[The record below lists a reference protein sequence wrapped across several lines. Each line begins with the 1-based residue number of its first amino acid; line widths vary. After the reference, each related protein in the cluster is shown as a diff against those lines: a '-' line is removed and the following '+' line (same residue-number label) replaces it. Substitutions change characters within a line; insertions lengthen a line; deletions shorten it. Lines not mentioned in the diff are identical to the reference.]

1 MRSQTEAKRP
11 ASSRAAS
18 RDTGL
23 LIAIAAAVIV
33 LHAVTNQHY
42 GFHRDELA
50 TVDDA
55 RYLAWGYVAYP
66 PLTPFIAHIAF
77 ALFGPSLVG
86 LRFFASL
93 AQGIAIVFTGCMARE
108 LGGARAAQVLAALAT
123 TIAPISL
130 AAGAL
135 FQYVTFDYLWWV
147 LAAYFMIRLLKSEDQ
162 RWWLAIGAVIG
173 LGMLTKYTIGFL
185 AAGISVG
192 VLLTPARRYLKSPWL
207 WGGVALSVAIFLPN
221 MIWQIRHNFISL
233 DFLNSIHARD
243 IRIGR
248 TKNFLVEQLFVPANP
263 FTIPIWATGLVYYF
277 SRSGKRYRTVGWM
290 FVLVFVLFLVARGRG
305 YYMAPAYPMLLAAGA
320 VAWEQRLAGAS
331 ASRARLRQAIQWSA
345 IAVGAVI
352 AIALVVPI
360 PTVGSAWWKI
370 SDKVQDD
377 WREEVGWRE
386 LVKEV
391 AQARDSLPADERAG
405 ARILT
410 GNYGEAGAIDLF
422 GAAYGL
428 PVAIS
433 GVNSYWQRGYGD
445 PPPQTLIVVG
455 LPREF
460 LTRYFES
467 CELAGHVT
475 NRYGVLN
482 EETREHPDI
491 FVCRGLREPWPEFW
505 KQFRYY
511 G

>member
-1 MRSQTEAKRP
+1 MPSETEAKRP
-11 ASSRAAS
+11 GIWRAAS
-18 RDTGL
+18 SDTGAL
-23 LIAIAAAVIV
+23 ILIALATVL
-33 LHAVTNQHY
+33 LHALTNNHY

-93 AQGIAIVFTGCMARE
+93 AQAIAIVVTGWMARE
-108 LGGARAAQVLAALAT
+108 LGGMRTAQMLAAVAMAIGPT
-123 TIAPISL
+123 SL
-130 AAGAL
+130 IAGAL

-147 LAAYFMIRLLKSEDQ
+147 LAAYFMIRLLKSEDA

-173 LGMLTKYTIGFL
+173 LGMQTKYTTAFL
-185 AAGISVG
+185 VAGIAVG
-192 VLLTPARRYLKSPWL
+192 VVLTPARRYLKSPWL
-207 WGGVALSVAIFLPN
+207 WGGLALSLAIFLPN
-221 MIWQIRHNFISL
+221 AIWQFRHDFISL
-233 DFLNSIHARD
+233 DFLSNIHARD

-248 TKNFLVEQLFVPANP
+248 TKNFLIEQLFVPANP
-263 FTIPIWATGLVYYF
+263 FTIPMWLTGLWFYF
-277 SRSGKRYRTVGWM
+277 SRDAKRYRTIGWM
-290 FVLVFVLFLVARGRG
+290 FVVAFLLFFAARGRS

-320 VAWEQRLAGAS
+320 VVWQRRLAAS
-331 ASRARLRQAIQWSA
+331 SPRRARVRRAIQWSA
-345 IAVGAVI
+345 IGVGAVI

-360 PTVGSAWWKI
+360 PPIGSAWWKI

-377 WREEVGWRE
+377 WREEVGWRD

-391 AQARDSLPADERAG
+391 AQARDSLPADDRARAG
-405 ARILT
+405 ILA

-428 PVAIS
+428 PNAIS
-433 GVNSYWQRGYGD
+433 GVNSYWLRGYGD

-460 LTRYFES
+460 LTESFES
-467 CELAGHVT
+467 CEFAGHVT

-491 FVCRGLREPWPEFW
+491 FVCRGLRKPWPDFW

>member
-1 MRSQTEAKRP
+1 MTLETEAKRP
-11 ASSRAAS
+11 GIPRLVSS
-18 RDTGL
+18 DTGAL
-23 LIAIAAAVIV
+23 MLIALAIIL
-33 LHAVTNQHY
+33 LHALTNGHY

-55 RYLAWGYVAYP
+55 RYLDWGYIAYP

-93 AQGIAIVFTGCMARE
+93 AQAVAIVLTGCMARE
-108 LGGARAAQVLAALAT
+108 LGGKRTAQVAAALAAA
-123 TIAPISL
+123 IAPVSL

-147 LAAYFMIRLLKSEDQ
+147 LAAYFVIRLLKSENP

-173 LGMLTKYTIGFL
+173 LGMMTKYTVAFL
-185 AAGISVG
+185 AAGITAG
-192 VLLTPARRYLKSPWL
+192 IVLTSARRDLKSPWL
-207 WGGVALSVAIFLPN
+207 WGGVGLSLAIFLPN
-221 MIWQIRHNFISL
+221 SIWQIRHDFISL
-233 DFLNSIHARD
+233 DFLNHIHARD

-248 TKNFLVEQLFVPANP
+248 TKNFLIEQLFVPANP
-263 FTIPIWATGLVYYF
+263 FTIPMWLTGLWFYF
-277 SRSGKRYRTVGWM
+277 SREGKRYRALGWI
-290 FVLVFVLFLVARGRG
+290 FVVVFVLFFSARGRS

-320 VAWEQRLAGAS
+320 VAWERRLANAS
-331 ASRARLRQAIQWSA
+331 PSRGRLRRAVQWSA

-360 PTVGSAWWKI
+360 PPVGSAWWNL
-370 SDKVQDD
+370 SNKVQDD
-377 WREEVGWRE
+377 WREEVGWPD
-386 LVKEV
+386 LVGEV
-391 AQARDSLPADERAG
+391 AKIRDSLPAEDRTNFA
-405 ARILT
+405 ILT
-410 GNYGEAGAIDLF
+410 GNYGEAGAIDLY
-422 GAAYGL
+422 GATYGL
-428 PVAIS
+428 PKAIS
-433 GVNSYWQRGYGD
+433 GTNSYWLRGYGD
-445 PPPQTLIVVG
+445 PPPQTLIVTGVSRRY
-455 LPREF
+455 LERHFEF
-460 LTRYFES
+460 

-475 NRYGVLN
+475 NRYSVLN

-505 KQFRYY
+505 IDFKNY

>member
-1 MRSQTEAKRP
+1 MPLETEAKHPGIPRLMP
-11 ASSRAAS
+11 SG
-18 RDTGL
+18 TGAL
-23 LIAIAAAVIV
+23 ILIALATIL
-33 LHAVTNQHY
+33 LHALTNSHY

-66 PLTPFIAHIAF
+66 PVTPFIAHIAF
-77 ALFGPSLVG
+77 ALFGASLVG
-86 LRFFASL
+86 LRLFASL
-93 AQGIAIVFTGCMARE
+93 AQAIAIVLTGWMARE
-108 LGGARAAQVLAALAT
+108 LGGMRTAQVLAALAAA
-123 TIAPISL
+123 IAPVSL

-147 LAAYFMIRLLKSEDQ
+147 LSAYFMIRLLKSEDE
-162 RWWLAIGAVIG
+162 RCWLAIGAAIG
-173 LGMLTKYTIGFL
+173 LGMLTKYTMGFL
-185 AAGISVG
+185 VAGIGVG

-207 WGGVALSVAIFLPN
+207 WSGVALSLAIFLPN
-221 MIWQIRHNFISL
+221 VIWQIRHAFISL
-233 DFLNSIHARD
+233 DFLNNIHARD

-248 TKNFLVEQLFVPANP
+248 TKNFLIEQLFVPANP
-263 FTIPIWATGLVYYF
+263 FTIPIWLAGLAYYF
-277 SRSGKRYRTVGWM
+277 SRPGKRYRALGWM
-290 FVLVFVLFLVARGRG
+290 FVVVFVLFFAARGRG

-320 VAWEQRLAGAS
+320 VAWERRLANAS
-331 ASRARLRQAIQWSA
+331 PQRARLRRAIQWSA
-345 IAVGAVI
+345 IAVGAAI

-360 PTVGSAWWKI
+360 PPVGSAWWKI

-377 WREEVGWRE
+377 WREEVGWRD

-391 AQARDSLPADERAG
+391 AQARDSLPADDRARAG
-405 ARILT
+405 ILA

-422 GAAYGL
+422 GAAFGL
-428 PVAIS
+428 PKAIS
-433 GVNSYWQRGYGD
+433 GVNSYWLRGYGD

-455 LPREF
+455 LPRDF
-460 LTRYFES
+460 LTESFES

-491 FVCRGLREPWPEFW
+491 FVCRGLRQPWPEFW

>member
-1 MRSQTEAKRP
+1 V
-11 ASSRAAS
+11 SS
-18 RDTGL
+18 DTGAL
-23 LIAIAAAVIV
+23 VLIALAVV
-33 LHAVTNQHY
+33 LLHALTNSRY

-66 PLTPFIAHIAF
+66 PVTPFIAGIAF

-93 AQGIAIVFTGCMARE
+93 AQAIAIVLTGWMARE
-108 LGGARAAQVLAALAT
+108 LGGTRPAQMLAALAAA
-123 TIAPISL
+123 IAPISL

-147 LAAYFMIRLLKSEDQ
+147 MAAYFMIRLLKSEDA
-162 RWWLAIGAVIG
+162 RWWLAVGAVIG
-173 LGMLTKYTIGFL
+173 LGMLTKYTMGFL
-185 AAGISVG
+185 AVGITVG

-207 WGGVALSVAIFLPN
+207 WSGVALSLLIFSPN
-221 MIWQIRHNFISL
+221 VIWQIRHDFISL

-248 TKNFLVEQLFVPANP
+248 TKNFLIEQLFVPNP
-263 FTIPIWATGLVYYF
+263 FTIPIWMAGLWYYL
-277 SRSGKRYRTVGWM
+277 SRPGKPYRVVGWM
-290 FVLVFVLFLVARGRG
+290 FVTAFVLFFAARGRS

-320 VAWEQRLAGAS
+320 VAWERRLVAS
-331 ASRARLRQAIQWSA
+331 SPRSARIRRAIRWSA
-345 IAVGAVI
+345 IVIGAAI

-360 PTVGSAWWKI
+360 PPVGSAWWKL

-377 WREEVGWRE
+377 WREEVGWQD
-386 LVKEV
+386 LVSEV
-391 AQARDSLPADERAG
+391 AQVRDALPSDERAS
-405 ARILT
+405 ARILA
-410 GNYGEAGAIDLF
+410 GNYGETGAIDLY
-422 GAAYGL
+422 GAAYAL
-428 PVAIS
+428 PKAIS
-433 GVNSYWQRGYGD
+433 GVNSYWLRGYGD

-455 LPREF
+455 LPRSF
-460 LTRYFES
+460 LERYFES

-475 NRYGVLN
+475 NRFGVLN

-491 FVCRGLREPWPEFW
+491 FVCRRLRQPWPEFW